1 MLLFGVC
8 GHMIVLTAFPCQIDC
23 FALDCLICASFDG
36 YRHGGAYFC
45 CKLSCAHCWTNGV
58 WLLLTEQI
66 RIVGVLSLVDDKIY
80 EPGTTSNLRLRQPSL
95 RREKK
100 VSTTLHRIIKKTRTN
115 VIRKTT

>member
-58 WLLLTEQI
+58 WVYLLLNFLLFTPKVV
-66 RIVGVLSLVDDKIY
+66 VGLNCNYRFDSTAFTY
-80 EPGTTSNLRLRQPSL
+80 GTNQNCGCLKSC
-95 RREKK
+95 
-100 VSTTLHRIIKKTRTN
+100 
-115 VIRKTT
+115 